1 MKILGKV
8 ALVGA
13 PSTGKSTIFN
23 RLIQERKSIVSEE
36 HGITRD
42 RIYAQCSWLGRD
54 FMLIDTGGLEIQDV
68 PFQEEIKAQVD
79 LAIEEADVI
88 VFVVDGKTG
97 LTNDDRYVA
106 KLLFRCKDKKII
118 FVCNKIDNIDQKER
132 AFDFYALGYGEPIL
146 VSGLH
151 GIGIG
156 DLLDEIV
163 KDLPNKEIPT
173 TEGKITFALLGRPN
187 VGKSSFT
194 NAILGEQ
201 RDIVSP
207 IAGTTRDSIDTPF
220 KRGDKDYV
228 IVDTAGLKKRG
239 KIYES
244 IDKYAALRAMDA
256 IQRAD
261 IAILVI
267 DASEGILEQDRHV
280 ISIASEAD
288 KPIIFLVNKWD
299 LHSHTDDDQ
308 KKFTQELQSY
318 FTFASYAP
326 IVFASAL
333 YKPNLDVLFEAIDAC
348 YEDYT
353 KRVPTSMLNKVLL
366 DAQVMNEAPIF
377 NGGRIRITYATQVKN
392 CPPTFA
398 FFCNNPKYMHFS
410 YQRYLV
416 NVLEENFKL
425 KHTPLKIFLRS
436 KGQGQDKL

>member
-1 MKILGKV
+1 MKALGRV

-42 RIYAQCSWLGRD
+42 RIYSPCSWLGRD
-54 FMLIDTGGLEIQDV
+54 FILIDTGGLEIENV
-68 PFQEEIKAQVD
+68 PFQEEIRAQVD
-79 LAIEEADVI
+79 LAVQEADII

-97 LTNDDRYVA
+97 LTNDDIFVS
-106 KLLFRCKDKKII
+106 KLLYRAKDKKII
-118 FVCNKIDNIDQKER
+118 FVCNKVDNLDQEDR
-132 AFDFYALGYGEPIL
+132 ALDFYSLGFGQPIMTSA
-146 VSGLH
+146 VH

-163 KDLPNKEIPT
+163 KSLPNKEIPSN
-173 TEGKITFALLGRPN
+173 EGKITFALLGRPN
-187 VGKSSFT
+187 VGKSSLT
-194 NAILGEQ
+194 NAILGEK

-207 IAGTTRDSIDTPF
+207 IAGTTRDSIDTEF
-220 KRGDKDYV
+220 SRGDKSYV

-239 KIYES
+239 KIFES

-256 IQRAD
+256 ITRAD
-261 IAILVI
+261 IAVLVI
-267 DASEGILEQDRHV
+267 DASQGILEQDRHV

-299 LHSHTDDDQ
+299 LHSHSKDDQ
-308 KKFTQELQSY
+308 TKFTQELRSY
-318 FTFASYAP
+318 FMFADYAP

-333 YKPNLDVLFEAIDAC
+333 YKPNLDVLFEAIDSC

-366 DAQVMNEAPIF
+366 EAQVMNEAPDF
-377 NGGRIRITYATQVKN
+377 NGGRVRVTYATQVKA
-392 CPPTFA
+392 CPPTFV

-410 YQRYLV
+410 YERYLK
-416 NVLEENFKL
+416 NALEESFKMT
-425 KHTPLKIFLRS
+425 HTPLKILCRF